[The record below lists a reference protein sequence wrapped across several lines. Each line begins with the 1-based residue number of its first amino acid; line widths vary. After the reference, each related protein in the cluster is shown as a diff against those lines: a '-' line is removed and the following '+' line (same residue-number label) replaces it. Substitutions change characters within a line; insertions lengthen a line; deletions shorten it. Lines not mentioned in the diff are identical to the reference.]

1 MFELQL
7 QQANNI
13 IARLQSCIEQGYDKV
28 RVPEKYNRQEFIVW
42 QETTGQIITNSLGI
56 NSDEKKRWDEL
67 ANWEKNEF
75 SKAITREGI
84 GPLENTLT
92 YMKSAI
98 VLLNEFDAYL
108 KQIDTK
114 HPNNLQEAFIK
125 RIWRSLP
132 GKIFLLLVVLVT
144 VIFAVWQSLPDD
156 IKTNLLLQPTP
167 VPIIAE
173 TSTIF
178 PSVSDT
184 PQLTFTPNNPN
195 MLSSASGTPIQSPS
209 EIPVLLT
216 PQSTVLPLVITM
228 PKDGASVTSK
238 IDVFGS
244 VDQSALKPGIYLNVI
259 VIEPSDGLSIYYVQE
274 NPDIQDDGT
283 WRSSPVNI
291 GTEEPA
297 SSGKTFQI
305 CAVLHSQQLKQG
317 EIPLEEIPSFNTSP
331 HSCIKVK
338 RE

>member
-132 GKIFLLLVVLVT
+132 GKIF
-144 VIFAVWQSLPDD
+144 
-156 IKTNLLLQPTP
+156 
-167 VPIIAE
+167 
-173 TSTIF
+173 
-178 PSVSDT
+178 
-184 PQLTFTPNNPN
+184 FT
-195 MLSSASGTPIQSPS
+195 LGSASNCYIR
-209 EIPVLLT
+209 
-216 PQSTVLPLVITM
+216 
-228 PKDGASVTSK
+228 SV
-238 IDVFGS
+238 
-244 VDQSALKPGIYLNVI
+244 
-259 VIEPSDGLSIYYVQE
+259 
-274 NPDIQDDGT
+274 
-283 WRSSPVNI
+283 
-291 GTEEPA
+291 
-297 SSGKTFQI
+297 
-305 CAVLHSQQLKQG
+305 AVA
-317 EIPLEEIPSFNTSP
+317 T
-331 HSCIKVK
+331 
-338 RE
+338 R